1 MATHDQM
8 EALRLSDRIAVIQQG
23 KIAQMGSA
31 EEVMNHPVNEFVAAF
46 VGMDTLLTG
55 SVLESQNGRIMIA
68 VGNQKIEAVGNFPV
82 GEQVLCCIRPE
93 NVTLSTDS
101 PEEQSSAR
109 NNFSGRI
116 TRIAPHGL
124 FYRVDLDCG
133 FDLISYITR
142 TSLDSLEF
150 QEGQTVK
157 ASFKA
162 TAVHV
167 IRKSA

>member
-1 MATHDQM
+1 M
-8 EALRLSDRIAVIQQG
+8 EALRLSDHIAVIQKG
-23 KIAQMGSA
+23 KIAQAGTA
-31 EEVMNHPVNEFVAAF
+31 AEVMNHPVNEFVAAF
-46 VGMDTLLTG
+46 VGMDTVLTG
-55 SVLESQNGRIMIA
+55 RVEKIQDKDRMIIA
-68 VGNQKIEAVGNFPV
+68 IGDRKIEAVGDLSP
-82 GEQVLCCIRPE
+82 GEQILCCIRPE

-109 NNFSGRI
+109 NNFDGRI

-133 FDLISYITR
+133 FDLIAYITR
-142 TSLDSLEF
+142 TSLDLLELR
-150 QEGQTVK
+150 EGQTVK

-167 IRKSA
+167 LRKSA

>member
-1 MATHDQM
+1 M

-23 KIAQMGSA
+23 RSPRGFS

-124 FYRVDLDCG
+124 FYALIWTVV
-133 FDLISYITR
+133 LISFPT
-142 TSLDSLEF
+142 LPAHPL
-150 QEGQTVK
+150 TVWNFRRVK
-157 ASFKA
+157 PSRPPSRLPPFM
-162 TAVHV
+162 
-167 IRKSA
+167 